1 MSILHIITNEMC
13 ILQNLVPL
21 ALAQVSVD
29 ALAASRVRGAIAT
42 CGQQRCKWRYVRA
55 VIADEP
61 LQHEAGR
68 GAIGTRVWFKIL
80 IGFHFHWL
88 IITAARTECH
98 CRRENEER
106 MWRRIC
112 THMTRTA
119 LAS

>member
-1 MSILHIITNEMC
+1 VHTTKSSAARARPSLGGRVGCFPSSWRDRNVWATA
-13 ILQNLVPL
+13 LQV
-21 ALAQVSVD
+21 
-29 ALAASRVRGAIAT
+29 AI
-42 CGQQRCKWRYVRA
+42 RA